1 MAFLAKCSRCQRPYM
16 VIGPQSRTLMA
27 VWICPRCKRGRNLP
41 REVAPENH
49 PSVSLPAGEASAM
62 SS

>member
-1 MAFLAKCSRCQRPYM
+1 MPVSARCSRCKRTYM
-16 VIGPQSRTLMA
+16 VIGLQSRTLMA
-27 VWICPRCKRGRNLP
+27 AWTCPRCKRGRNLP